1 MLPCGVHI
9 SNDHWHRRAR
19 ECRHR
24 TAFRVPEAAVIV
36 STLLLSL
43 TVGAQ
48 QETIPD
54 CSQDSICG
62 EMYERAKG
70 QSVAGNHS
78 EAARLYK
85 LAYQIKPDP
94 RILFNIARMLHKDG
108 QPNEARAYYLQF
120 VRSKLDDPSQKR
132 KAEEL
137 LLQLPPEP
145 EQVLV
150 QQRLPTPKETV
161 SAEIPVSSAPTVTL
175 PPSRRF
181 PRGAAAMLAGGGAG
195 LLTGLIVGGAA
206 LAAQKQVISG
216 DGPFDSA
223 LYDRGVAMNRAA
235 ISLDVIGGALLAA
248 GTIWST
254 VWWVQQR
261 RNNHES
267 VPLTAGGNP

>member
-1 MLPCGVHI
+1 M
-9 SNDHWHRRAR
+9 
-19 ECRHR
+19 
-24 TAFRVPEAAVIV
+24 IV

-54 CSQDSICG
+54 CAQDSICG

-145 EQVLV
+145 VLV

-161 SAEIPVSSAPTVTL
+161 SAEMNVSSAPTVTL
-175 PPSRRF
+175 PPSSRF
-181 PRGAAAMLAGGGAG
+181 PRGAVALLAGGGAG

-235 ISLDVIGGALLAA
+235 ISLDVIGGALLAG
-248 GTIWST
+248 GTIWSSM
-254 VWWVQQR
+254 WWVQQR
-261 RNNHES
+261 RTSHES
-267 VPLTAGGNP
+267 APLAADGNP